1 MTMIL
6 SMAASFWT
14 SAVLLLCLHSGDC
27 TEIIGGKE
35 VTPHSLPYMALLEN
49 NDGRSRSNCGGIL
62 IHQQW
67 VLTAAHCSH
76 MKKVLLGVHAINKE
90 EKETRQV
97 RKVKSE
103 VPHPCFDHNST
114 VNDIMLLKL
123 DKKVKLSKA
132 VNIPP
137 LPDSVDDVPAGTVCS
152 VSGWGLTKDS
162 TKAMS
167 NVLKSAN
174 LTVIDRRK
182 CNSPEY
188 YNMKPI
194 ITYKMLCAG
203 FLDDIKVDA
212 CKGDSGGPLMCGGKL
227 RGVVSFGEG
236 CGVKTK
242 PGVYTLVTKYLDW
255 IKKTMGKKH

>member
-1 MTMIL
+1 IK
-6 SMAASFWT
+6 
-14 SAVLLLCLHSGDC
+14 
-27 TEIIGGKE
+27 KE
-35 VTPHSLPYMALLEN
+35 
-49 NDGRSRSNCGGIL
+49 
-62 IHQQW
+62 
-67 VLTAAHCSH
+67 
-76 MKKVLLGVHAINKE
+76 LLGVHAIDKE

-97 RKVKSE
+97 RKVKSQ
-103 VPHPCFDHNST
+103 VPHLCFDDKSA

-132 VNIPP
+132 VNVLP

-203 FLDDIKVDA
+203 SVGKWGPLVCFL
-212 CKGDSGGPLMCGGKL
+212 GDSGGPLVCGGKL
-227 RGVVSFGEG
+227 RGVVPNGSK
-236 CGVKTK
+236 CGIKNK
-242 PGVYTLVTKYLDW
+242 PGVYTMVYKYLDW
-255 IKKTMGKKH
+255 IKKTIRK